1 MNYLDRGVIDGLCV
15 TDDFS
20 TGYLSVKRA
29 VEILANQ
36 KLTEETILDSYY
48 IERNDL
54 RSPEFEKMLYP
65 IE

>member
-1 MNYLDRGVIDGLCV
+1 MINGLCV

-36 KLTEETILDSYY
+36 KLEEETVLDSYY
-48 IERNDL
+48 IQKDDL
-54 RSPEFEKMLYP
+54 RKPEFEKMLYP